1 MTVYNTVEIAKLLE
15 INSETVRRWI
25 RSGDLKAARSAN
37 KYGSLVAEDD
47 LRKFVA
53 DKPKYKHKLEL
64 KLDPDLSGDL
74 LDYLISERKRID
86 RHIEKLR
93 SSLK

>member
-25 RSGDLKAARSAN
+25 RSGELKASRSAN
-37 KYGSLVAEDD
+37 KYGSLIVEDD
-47 LRKFVA
+47 LRKFVM
-53 DKPKYKHKLEL
+53 DKPKYKLKLEQ

-74 LDYLISERKRID
+74 LTYLISERERLD
-86 RHIEKLR
+86 RYIKKLR
-93 SSLK
+93 SSRE